1 MYYNEEYIFKILYFR
16 ILSFNLILINIMI
29 YRWIKRESTKEDN
42 VGLPNYE
49 GKTVPESMLHT
60 P

>member
-1 MYYNEEYIFKILYFR
+1 MNKTRDNE
-16 ILSFNLILINIMI
+16 
-29 YRWIKRESTKEDN
+29 KEDN
-42 VGLPNYE
+42 IGLPNYE